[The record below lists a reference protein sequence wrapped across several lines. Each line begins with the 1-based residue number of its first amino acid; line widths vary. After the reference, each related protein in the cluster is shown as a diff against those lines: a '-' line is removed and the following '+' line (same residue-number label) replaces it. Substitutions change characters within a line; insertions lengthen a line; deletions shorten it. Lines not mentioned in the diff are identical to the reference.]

1 MSILSSTRSGFYSRL
16 TKEYLLS
23 HGYVQM
29 ESQTFRDRYFYRHNL
44 YSKHYIKTL
53 EKKSKLVFY
62 VYFVESHCNNSG
74 YRYVHT
80 AYINT
85 IAALKELEQMWD
97 ETNTKKKVKLKRKLI
112 EKYNKIQ

>member
-29 ESQTFRDRYFYRHNL
+29 ESQTFRDRYFYRNRL
-44 YSKHYIKTL
+44 YSNHYIKTKTL
-53 EKKSKLVFY
+53 KHNSKLVFY
-62 VYFVESHCNNSG
+62 VYFVEPHYNRSG
-74 YRYVHT
+74 LHT
-80 AYINT
+80 VYITT
-85 IAALKELEQMWD
+85 IAVLKELEQMWD
-97 ETNTKKKVKLKRKLI
+97 ETNTKKKVKLKRKLL

>member
-1 MSILSSTRSGFYSRL
+1 MSILSSTRSGFYSSL

-29 ESQTFRDRYFYRHNL
+29 ESQTFQDRYFYRNRL

-62 VYFVESHCNNSG
+62 VYFVEPHCNRSG
-74 YRYVHT
+74 LHT
-80 AYINT
+80 AYITT
-85 IAALKELEQMWD
+85 IAALQELEQMWD
-97 ETNTKKKVKLKRKLI
+97 ETNTKKKVKLKRKLL
-112 EKYNKIQ
+112 EKYNKI